1 MGAIPGG
8 IAPTRQAREGAQALP
23 DVIVQAMDARRPSGR
38 MIPSHAALCKVF
50 SMTIFRIDG
59 DIIVGKAKSRAKL
72 DQKVQ
77 KAIDDLQRNLDNFKG
92 YVDEV
97 AKTAHPLKEKV
108 WDLREKV
115 IEKLGDKRLDAK
127 NRKALDEVQKKA
139 DALLAKLKA
148 AGIN

>member
-1 MGAIPGG
+1 MRVAQRVGRSPG
-8 IAPTRQAREGAQALP
+8 
-23 DVIVQAMDARRPSGR
+23 
-38 MIPSHAALCKVF
+38 HAALCKVF
-50 SMTIFRIDG
+50 PMTIFRIDDG
-59 DIIVGKAKSRAKL
+59 VMIVGKARSRAKL

-97 AKTAHPLKEKV
+97 AKTAHPLKERV
-108 WDLREKV
+108 WDLREMV

-127 NRKALDEVQKKA
+127 NRKALDEVQRRA